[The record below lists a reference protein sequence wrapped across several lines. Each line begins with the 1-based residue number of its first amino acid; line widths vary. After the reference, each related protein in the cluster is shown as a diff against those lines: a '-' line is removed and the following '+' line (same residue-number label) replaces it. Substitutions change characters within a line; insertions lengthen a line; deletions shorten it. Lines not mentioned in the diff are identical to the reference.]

1 MQKLIYFL
9 SFSLLIV
16 LYKNNF
22 MNSNGDPF
30 DYISSDIPIILDSS
44 TFVNKILEGNKI
56 IVVISYLNNY
66 YGDNH
71 NDFYSMALLYTDL
84 KKQFSNNKNIEFY
97 RVHMCQGISQSLLD
111 IASPSMQIYYQ
122 GIKIDS
128 LYGKQTKSVLLKI
141 IISALRNN
149 LKTIIN
155 ENDLIKIELLD

>member
-1 MQKLIYFL
+1 
-9 SFSLLIV
+9 
-16 LYKNNF
+16 
-22 MNSNGDPF
+22 
-30 DYISSDIPIILDSS
+30 
-44 TFVNKILEGNKI
+44 
-56 IVVISYLNNY
+56 
-66 YGDNH
+66 
-71 NDFYSMALLYTDL
+71 MALLYTDL

-128 LYGKQTKSVLLKI
+128 LYGKQTKSALLKI

>member
-30 DYISSDIPIILDSS
+30 DYISSDIPIILDAS

-128 LYGKQTKSVLLKI
+128 LYGKQTKSALLKI